1 MMKMQ
6 RKLEI
11 LIMRTHI
18 LFRFRRYGSYAP
30 SHNYY
35 GHDYNYQDHG
45 YVTRSRTTKHYDY
58 DSMNLMYS
66 YQQLQLSQ
74 GTPIHKAQNL
84 KLGPTAPRHSKP
96 LLELCPQHF
105 YLSCRSFWGVTV
117 AFNQVDE
124 ERVKLAGPDRAA
136 AEWVLRNEGSI
147 KWTTSPAHLN
157 DYNMLPR
164 SDFEEYKL
172 EEIDLSNTK
181 VIDLG
186 FEHLKNL
193 KHLRKVKLY
202 KCVSIMD
209 DALKNLQH
217 VKDTLEHLE
226 IIDCPMITD
235 AGLNHLI
242 KLRNLKVL
250 ILSALQD
257 VPDLNKSVNRLKSS
271 MPWCH
276 IVQTS
281 DVEDLKT

>member
-1 MMKMQ
+1 
-6 RKLEI
+6 
-11 LIMRTHI
+11 MRTHI
-18 LFRFRRYGSYAP
+18 LFRRYGSYAP
-30 SHNYY
+30 SHNCYNYVHYY
-35 GHDYNYQDHG
+35 DYQDHG
-45 YVTRSRTTKHYDY
+45 YVTRTTTYY

-66 YQQLQLSQ
+66 YPYQQLQLSQ

-217 VKDTLEHLE
+217 VKDTLENLE
-226 IIDCPMITD
+226 IIDCPMITE
-235 AGLNHLI
+235 AGLTHLI

-250 ILSALQD
+250 ILSALEA

-281 DVEDLKT
+281 DVGDLKT